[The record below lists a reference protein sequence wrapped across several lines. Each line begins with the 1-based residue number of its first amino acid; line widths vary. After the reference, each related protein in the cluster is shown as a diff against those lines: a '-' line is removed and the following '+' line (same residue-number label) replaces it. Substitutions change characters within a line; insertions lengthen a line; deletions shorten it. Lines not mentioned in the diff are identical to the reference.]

1 MDTDFERSLKLIH
14 YPELLSDKKFKGILQ
29 REYNA
34 VTIIDITL
42 SCQKYIEANMSA
54 DELKAF
60 ANRNDAAVSKA
71 NVLAGQFHN
80 MKTIPETYKVK
91 DIKQT
96 PTYKA
101 LANIQ
106 RLLRSYK
113 KLATLDVIAT
123 DEANSYFTLLKN
135 ELKVLTPSA
144 QLILLD
150 RITQTDSK
158 MDTFFHKKFHPDEN
172 VCEYQRRWE
181 QLKNSL
187 NANLITYKDELLKA
201 AEVDNS
207 HLIVLSNENI
217 DRLSE
222 YFTAQFKG
230 IGRNENLFVNNLIP
244 CLSKNRNSGKD
255 YSAIALVIYESPFFK
270 HNKGNGKISFSKWID
285 VFYNIMGLTDTKYK
299 RTPPVRSI
307 AEGYKNGEFYF
318 LNK

>member
-1 MDTDFERSLKLIH
+1 MDDFERSLKKIP

-71 NVLAGQFHN
+71 YGLAKQFDE
-80 MKTIPETYKVK
+80 MEQIPETYKVK

-96 PTYKA
+96 PIYKA
-101 LANIQ
+101 LAEIQ

-113 KLATLDVIAT
+113 KLATRDVIAT

-135 ELKVLTPSA
+135 ELQVLTPSA

-158 MDTFFHKKFHPDEN
+158 MDTFFHKKFHPMEN
-172 VCEYQRRWE
+172 STEYERRLEW
-181 QLKNSL
+181 LRNAL

-201 AEVDNS
+201 AAGDNS
-207 HLIVLSNENI
+207 GLITLSEENI

-222 YFTAQFKG
+222 YFTAQFN
-230 IGRNENLFVNNLIP
+230 GRGKSENLFKNALIP
-244 CLSKNRNSGKD
+244 CLTKVRNSGED
-255 YSAIALVIYESPFFK
+255 YSAIALVIHESPFFK
-270 HNKGNGKISFSKWID
+270 HNKGNGKLSFSKWID
-285 VFYNIMGLTDTKYK
+285 IFYDIMGLTEAKCK
-299 RTPPVRSI
+299 RPARVRER
-307 AEGYKNGEFYF
+307 ADGYKNGEFYF

>member
-1 MDTDFERSLKLIH
+1 MDTDFERSLKLIP

-91 DIKQT
+91 DIEKT

-101 LANIQ
+101 LAEIQ

-113 KLATLDVIAT
+113 KFATLDVIAT

-135 ELKVLTPSA
+135 ELQVLTPSA

-172 VCEYQRRWE
+172 VNEYQNRLE
-181 QLKNSL
+181 QLKISL
-187 NANLITYKDELLKA
+187 NAKLVTYKDELLKA

-255 YSAIALVIYESPFFK
+255 YSAIALVIYESTYFK
-270 HNKGNGKISFSKWID
+270 HNKGKDKISFSKWID
-285 VFYNIMGLTDTKYK
+285 AFYNIMGLTEAKCK
-299 RTPPVRSI
+299 KKSVVRSI
-307 AEGYKNGEFYF
+307 AEGYKYGEFYF